1 MFSDIKIFLL
11 IFFTGVL
18 AFSNTYFI
26 LDTGSNQK
34 NASFLNSFLYVYTM
48 ILGDFNL
55 GYYDETEFS
64 VYYWALFLMSTMFIL
79 ITLLNL
85 LIAIMGDT
93 FDRVMEVAKESQLKQ
108 ICQFIDEY
116 AFLLPE
122 KQFTQNTSILIAQ
135 IENSIQSESKDWEG
149 KIGVLKTQFQK
160 SLGLVNEKIGK
171 LQGQL
176 QSELEKQGKNVNEM
190 KGSFT
195 ELQSRMEANS

>member
-1 MFSDIKIFLL
+1 L
-11 IFFTGVL
+11 IEL
-18 AFSNTYFI
+18 WRWPKSPSSNKF
-26 LDTGSNQK
+26 
-34 NASFLNSFLYVYTM
+34 ASSLT
-48 ILGDFNL
+48 
-55 GYYDETEFS
+55 
-64 VYYWALFLMSTMFIL
+64 
-79 ITLLNL
+79 
-85 LIAIMGDT
+85 
-93 FDRVMEVAKESQLKQ
+93 K
-108 ICQFIDEY
+108 Y